1 MTTCEAVAERI
12 KGLLAEKNM
21 TQYRLEQN
29 SGIQHGSMDCILKAK
44 NKSVQIN
51 TIMMIANG
59 FNMSFIDFLNHE
71 LFFAEE
77 LELE

>member
-1 MTTCEAVAERI
+1 
-12 KGLLAEKNM
+12 M

-44 NKSVQIN
+44 NKSVQLN

-59 FNMSFIDFLNHE
+59 FGISFIDFLNHE